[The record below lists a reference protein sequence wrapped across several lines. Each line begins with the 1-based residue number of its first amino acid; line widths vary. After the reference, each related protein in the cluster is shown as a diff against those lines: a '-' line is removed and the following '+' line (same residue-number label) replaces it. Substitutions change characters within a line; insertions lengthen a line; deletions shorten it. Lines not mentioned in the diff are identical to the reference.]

1 MMRNGPETESRASM
15 HPEYAGNIMRG
26 YPGKT
31 RQKKLSG
38 GGQQRQHNGRACVA
52 STNNGPAKD
61 PTEVHR
67 PLSAHLRQLEPPPS
81 RSTVVSL
88 SRRHLTRGYTGHDAG
103 TGPLQIS
110 QGNRR
115 AAFRGVTEC
124 ATGELRHAK
133 SR

>member
-1 MMRNGPETESRASM
+1 M
-15 HPEYAGNIMRG
+15 HPSQYAGNIMRG
-26 YPGKT
+26 ISGEDETKEAFGG
-31 RQKKLSG
+31 RQK
-38 GGQQRQHNGRACVA
+38 RHNTTGAHVVA
-52 STNNGPAKD
+52 STNKGRAKD

-81 RSTVVSL
+81 RSTVVSR

-115 AAFRGVTEC
+115 ATFRGVTEC

>member
-1 MMRNGPETESRASM
+1 M
-15 HPEYAGNIMRG
+15 HPSEYAGNIMRG
-26 YPGKT
+26 ISGEDETKEAFGG
-31 RQKKLSG
+31 RQK
-38 GGQQRQHNGRACVA
+38 RQHNGRACVA
-52 STNNGPAKD
+52 STNKGPAKD